1 MNNSAPPA
9 LVLCTHPAIGRQA
22 KHKKRTA
29 GKDGENGSTSTNTLY
44 RGGIGSLP
52 PAPVLRAD
60 ELERDP
66 GDAINDRRL

>member
-1 MNNSAPPA
+1 
-9 LVLCTHPAIGRQA
+9 
-22 KHKKRTA
+22 
-29 GKDGENGSTSTNTLY
+29 LY